1 MSRVPAE
8 RKEAILKKL
17 LPPYS
22 MSVSELSNEVGIST
36 ATLYH
41 WRQRLRRSGA
51 AVPNS
56 NTSSE
61 QWSAQT
67 KLAIVAET
75 YSMTENELS
84 QYCREKG
91 LFPEQVQR
99 WRSECMQGFM
109 SSKEREAQAKK
120 QAKADKLE
128 ICMKSKNLRRS
139 CATKKRHWL
148 KQLPCWFF
156 EKRSEPFTGKIQRT
170 INLTDEPTVLSEDNK
185 VCHFSSAC

>member
-1 MSRVPAE
+1 MSRISVE

-22 MSVSELSNEVGIST
+22 MSVKEVSEEEGIST

-41 WRQRLRRSGA
+41 WRQQLRRSGA

-75 YSMTENELS
+75 YSMTESELS
-84 QYCREKG
+84 QHCREKG
-91 LFPEQVQR
+91 LFPEQIQS
-99 WRSECMQGFM
+99 WRSECMQGFK
-109 SSKEREAQAKK
+109 SSKEQEAEAKK

-128 ICMKSKNLRRS
+128 IKELKKDLRLKEKALAETAALLVLR
-139 CATKKRHWL
+139 KKLRA
-148 KQLPCWFF
+148 FYG
-156 EKRSEPFTGKIQRT
+156 EEP
-170 INLTDEPTVLSEDNK
+170 EDD
-185 VCHFSSAC
+185 

>member
-1 MSRVPAE
+1 MSRISME

-22 MSVSELSNEVGIST
+22 MSVKEVSEEEGIST

-41 WRQRLRRSGA
+41 WRQQLRRSGA

-75 YSMTENELS
+75 YSMTESELS

-91 LFPEQVQR
+91 LFPEQIQS
-99 WRSECMQGFM
+99 WRSECMQGFK
-109 SSKEREAQAKK
+109 SSKEQEAEAKK

-128 ICMKSKNLRRS
+128 IKELKKDLRLKEKALAETAALLVLR
-139 CATKKRHWL
+139 KKLRA
-148 KQLPCWFF
+148 FYG
-156 EKRSEPFTGKIQRT
+156 EEP
-170 INLTDEPTVLSEDNK
+170 EDD
-185 VCHFSSAC
+185 

>member
-1 MSRVPAE
+1 MSRISVE

-22 MSVSELSNEVGIST
+22 MSVKEVSEEEGIST

-41 WRQRLRRSGA
+41 WRQQLRRSGA

-56 NTSSE
+56 HTSSE

-75 YSMTENELS
+75 YSMTESELS

-91 LFPEQVQR
+91 LFPEQIQS
-99 WRSECMQGFM
+99 WRSECMQGFK
-109 SSKEREAQAKK
+109 SSKEQEAEAKK

-128 ICMKSKNLRRS
+128 IKELKKDLRLKEKALAETAALLVLR
-139 CATKKRHWL
+139 KKLRA
-148 KQLPCWFF
+148 FYG
-156 EKRSEPFTGKIQRT
+156 EEP
-170 INLTDEPTVLSEDNK
+170 EDD
-185 VCHFSSAC
+185 

>member
-1 MSRVPAE
+1 
-8 RKEAILKKL
+8 
-17 LPPYS
+17 
-22 MSVSELSNEVGIST
+22 MSVKEVSEEEGIST

-41 WRQRLRRSGA
+41 WRQQLRRSGA

-75 YSMTENELS
+75 YSMTESELS

-91 LFPEQVQR
+91 LFPEQIQS
-99 WRSECMQGFM
+99 WRSECIQGFK
-109 SSKEREAQAKK
+109 SSKEQEAEAKK

-128 ICMKSKNLRRS
+128 IKELKKDLRLKEKALAETAALLVLR
-139 CATKKRHWL
+139 KKLRA
-148 KQLPCWFF
+148 FYG
-156 EKRSEPFTGKIQRT
+156 EEP
-170 INLTDEPTVLSEDNK
+170 EDD
-185 VCHFSSAC
+185 

>member
-1 MSRVPAE
+1 MSRISVE

-17 LPPYS
+17 LPPTS
-22 MSVSELSNEVGIST
+22 MSVKEVSEEEGIST

-41 WRQRLRRSGA
+41 WRQQLRRSGA

-75 YSMTENELS
+75 YSMTESELS

-91 LFPEQVQR
+91 LFPEQIQS
-99 WRSECMQGFM
+99 WRSECMQGFK
-109 SSKEREAQAKK
+109 SSKEQEAETKK

-128 ICMKSKNLRRS
+128 IKELKKDLRLKEKALAETAALLVLR
-139 CATKKRHWL
+139 KKLRA
-148 KQLPCWFF
+148 FYG
-156 EKRSEPFTGKIQRT
+156 EEP
-170 INLTDEPTVLSEDNK
+170 EDD
-185 VCHFSSAC
+185 

>member
-1 MSRVPAE
+1 MSRISVE

-22 MSVSELSNEVGIST
+22 MSVKEVSEEEGIST

-41 WRQRLRRSGA
+41 WRQQLRRSGA

-75 YSMTENELS
+75 YSMTESELS

-91 LFPEQVQR
+91 LFPEQIQS
-99 WRSECMQGFM
+99 WRSECIQGFK
-109 SSKEREAQAKK
+109 SSKEQEAEAKK

-128 ICMKSKNLRRS
+128 IKELKKDLRLKEKALAETAALLVLR
-139 CATKKRHWL
+139 KKLRA
-148 KQLPCWFF
+148 FYG
-156 EKRSEPFTGKIQRT
+156 EEP
-170 INLTDEPTVLSEDNK
+170 EDD
-185 VCHFSSAC
+185 

>member
-1 MSRVPAE
+1 MSRISVE

-22 MSVSELSNEVGIST
+22 MSVKEVSEEEGIST

-41 WRQRLRRSGA
+41 WRQQLRRSGA

-56 NTSSE
+56 HTSSE

-75 YSMTENELS
+75 YSMTESELS

-91 LFPEQVQR
+91 LFPEQIQS
-99 WRSECMQGFM
+99 WRSECMQGFK
-109 SSKEREAQAKK
+109 SSKEQEAETKK

-128 ICMKSKNLRRS
+128 IKELKKDLRLKEKALAETAALLVLR
-139 CATKKRHWL
+139 KKLRA
-148 KQLPCWFF
+148 FYG
-156 EKRSEPFTGKIQRT
+156 EEP
-170 INLTDEPTVLSEDNK
+170 EDD
-185 VCHFSSAC
+185 

>member
-1 MSRVPAE
+1 
-8 RKEAILKKL
+8 
-17 LPPYS
+17 
-22 MSVSELSNEVGIST
+22 MSVKEVSEEEGIST

-41 WRQRLRRSGA
+41 WRQQLRRSGA

-75 YSMTENELS
+75 YSMTESELS

-91 LFPEQVQR
+91 LFPEQIQS
-99 WRSECMQGFM
+99 WRSECMQGFK
-109 SSKEREAQAKK
+109 SSKEQEAEAKK

-128 ICMKSKNLRRS
+128 IKDLKKDLRLKEKALAETAALLVLR
-139 CATKKRHWL
+139 KKLRA
-148 KQLPCWFF
+148 FYG
-156 EKRSEPFTGKIQRT
+156 EEP
-170 INLTDEPTVLSEDNK
+170 EDD
-185 VCHFSSAC
+185 

>member
-1 MSRVPAE
+1 MSRISVE

-22 MSVSELSNEVGIST
+22 MSVKEVSEEEGIST

-41 WRQRLRRSGA
+41 WRQQLRRSGA

-56 NTSSE
+56 YTSSE

-75 YSMTENELS
+75 YSMTESELS

-91 LFPEQVQR
+91 LFPEQIQS
-99 WRSECMQGFM
+99 WRSECMQGFK
-109 SSKEREAQAKK
+109 SSKEQEAEAKK

-128 ICMKSKNLRRS
+128 IKELKKDLRLKEKALAETAALLVLR
-139 CATKKRHWL
+139 KKLRA
-148 KQLPCWFF
+148 FYG
-156 EKRSEPFTGKIQRT
+156 EEP
-170 INLTDEPTVLSEDNK
+170 EDD
-185 VCHFSSAC
+185 

>member
-1 MSRVPAE
+1 MSSISVE

-17 LPPYS
+17 LLLYS
-22 MSVSELSNEVGIST
+22 MSVKEVSEEERIST

-41 WRQRLRRSGA
+41 WRQQLRGSGT

-75 YSMTENELS
+75 YSMTESELS

-91 LFPEQVQR
+91 LYPEQVQA
-99 WRSECMQGFM
+99 WRNDFVQGVM
-109 SSKEREAQAKK
+109 SNKESEAQAKK

-128 ICMKSKNLRRS
+128 IKELKKDLPLKEKALAETAALLVLRKS
-139 CATKKRHWL
+139 
-148 KQLPCWFF
+148 
-156 EKRSEPFTGKIQRT
+156 
-170 INLTDEPTVLSEDNK
+170 
-185 VCHFSSAC
+185 

>member
-1 MSRVPAE
+1 MSRIPTE

-22 MSVSELSNEVGIST
+22 MSVSQLSKEGIST

-41 WRQRLRRSGA
+41 WRQQLRRSGA

-91 LFPEQVQR
+91 LYTEQVQS

-109 SSKEREAQAKK
+109 SSKEREAEAKK

-128 ICMKSKNLRRS
+128 IKELKKELRHKEKALAETAALLVLR
-139 CATKKRHWL
+139 KKLRA
-148 KQLPCWFF
+148 FYG
-156 EKRSEPFTGKIQRT
+156 E
-170 INLTDEPTVLSEDNK
+170 
-185 VCHFSSAC
+185 

>member
-1 MSRVPAE
+1 MSRISVE

-22 MSVSELSNEVGIST
+22 MSVKEVSEEEGIST

-41 WRQRLRRSGA
+41 WRQQLRRSGA

-67 KLAIVAET
+67 KLAIVAES
-75 YSMTENELS
+75 YSMTESELS

-91 LFPEQVQR
+91 LFPEQIQS
-99 WRSECMQGFM
+99 WRSECMQGFK
-109 SSKEREAQAKK
+109 SSKEQEAEAKK

-128 ICMKSKNLRRS
+128 IKELKKDLRLKEKALAETAALLVLR
-139 CATKKRHWL
+139 KKLRA
-148 KQLPCWFF
+148 FYG
-156 EKRSEPFTGKIQRT
+156 EEP
-170 INLTDEPTVLSEDNK
+170 EDD
-185 VCHFSSAC
+185 

>member
-1 MSRVPAE
+1 
-8 RKEAILKKL
+8 
-17 LPPYS
+17 
-22 MSVSELSNEVGIST
+22 MSVKEVSEEEGIST

-41 WRQRLRRSGA
+41 WRQQLRRSGA

-75 YSMTENELS
+75 YSMTESELS

-91 LFPEQVQR
+91 LFPEQIQS
-99 WRSECMQGFM
+99 WRSECMQGFK
-109 SSKEREAQAKK
+109 SSKEQEAETKK

-128 ICMKSKNLRRS
+128 IKELKKDLRLKEKALAETAALLVLR
-139 CATKKRHWL
+139 KKLRA
-148 KQLPCWFF
+148 FYG
-156 EKRSEPFTGKIQRT
+156 EEP
-170 INLTDEPTVLSEDNK
+170 EDD
-185 VCHFSSAC
+185 